1 MIILFTYFGIMLFF
15 SIVFVELCI
24 SYGVLVCCIS
34 LKCACLAMIFFFVEC
49 IIVLLLCDAIH
60 YSCNAMTSLIF
71 YLNFL
76 KNVSLLLWVVVLV
89 IVVSFFSFFVW
100 IWVGDILSFS
110 LNNYNLVFSLNLC
123 ENGQHVF
130 IESSIVVPLNGSF
143 FICFIFN
150 FFLFLVLLLN
160 VS

>member
-89 IVVSFFSFFVW
+89 IVVVVFFFFFFFFFFIVFFFFFVGCFFFFFFFCFFFFFFSLW
-100 IWVGDILSFS
+100 I
-110 LNNYNLVFSLNLC
+110 
-123 ENGQHVF
+123 
-130 IESSIVVPLNGSF
+130 
-143 FICFIFN
+143 
-150 FFLFLVLLLN
+150 
-160 VS
+160 